1 MTQLEGRDA
10 TQVATARERFL
21 SAENV
26 HSGEVRDT
34 ILKSWRRS
42 KSLRVAADRIQL
54 PFIKDPERDTPLTR
68 SAAPILRRL
77 QDQLN
82 DLPVS
87 VILTDPNGVVLDR
100 RTDDTNLERYLDRVQ
115 LAPGFSYA
123 EEYVGT
129 NGIGTALEGLQPAAV
144 FGHEHYAESLDT
156 LGCAGVPIRHP
167 TSGQVLGLL
176 DLTCWRKEA
185 GPLLMTLAK
194 ATAKDIEQELTSQV
208 GQRELSL
215 FTEYLRACKRGHGLV
230 FALDNDLVVT
240 NEHAREV
247 LSPQDQD
254 ALLAKAA
261 EALCRREHVTI
272 DVDLPSGGRARM
284 SFTPVTS
291 PVGPAG
297 GVVRAK
303 LTRRAELPN
312 VNIDHG
318 PMLPGVVGSG
328 ALWVHACQEIDNH
341 HSVREWLLV
350 EGEPGVGKHTVIK
363 GVHAR
368 SCPTEP
374 YIMIDF
380 AAQNNNDGEW
390 SRRLRQSLMDGDG
403 TLVLRHIDALP
414 TEYRPVL
421 ARELSAA
428 SAGATPWVVATS
440 SSSREHIGQ
449 DLLRHFPTSVTVP
462 PLRHHIDDLNEL
474 VPFLLLQLS
483 KDTWLMCARSTV
495 QLLMRSSWP
504 GNVAQLRKVL
514 RKVML
519 HRRSGTVQPDDL
531 PPECRSVAR
540 RVLTPLESMERDA
553 IVQALLDAEGNKTTA
568 ARALGVSRATIYRKI
583 REYGIDVPA

>member
-1 MTQLEGRDA
+1 MAQLEGQD
-10 TQVATARERFL
+10 TSSVATARERFL
-21 SAENV
+21 CAENV
-26 HSGEVRDT
+26 HSGDVRDT

-42 KSLRVAADRIQL
+42 RSLRVAADRIQL
-54 PFIKDPERDTPLTR
+54 PYIKDPDQDTPLTR

-100 RTDDTNLERYLDRVQ
+100 RTDDAALERYLDRVQ

-144 FGHEHYAESLDT
+144 FGHEHYAENLDT

-194 ATAKDIEQELTSQV
+194 ATAQDIEQELTSQL

-254 ALLAKAA
+254 TLLAKAG
-261 EALCRREHVTI
+261 EAMCRREHVTL
-272 DVDLPSGGRARM
+272 DVDLPSGGQARL
-284 SFTPVTS
+284 SCTPVAS
-291 PVGPAG
+291 AAGPAG
-297 GVVRAK
+297 GVIRVR

-312 VNIDHG
+312 VNIDHS

-328 ALWVHACQEIDNH
+328 ALWVHACQEISNH
-341 HSVREWLLV
+341 HSAGEWLLV
-350 EGEPGVGKHTVIK
+350 EGEPGVGKHAVIK
-363 GVHAR
+363 AVHAR
-368 SCPTEP
+368 HCPTEP
-374 YIMIDF
+374 YTVIDF
-380 AAQNNNDGEW
+380 AEQNGEW
-390 SRRLRQSLMDGDG
+390 PQRVRRSLMDGEG

-414 TEYRPVL
+414 NEYRPGL
-421 ARELSAA
+421 GRELSAA
-428 SAGATPWVVATS
+428 SAGATPWVVATA
-440 SSSREHIGQ
+440 RTGRGQIGQ
-449 DLLRHFPTSVTVP
+449 DLLRHFPSSVTVP
-462 PLRHHIDDLNEL
+462 PLRHHIDDLDEL

-483 KDTWLMCARSTV
+483 KDTRLMCARTTI
-495 QLLMRSSWP
+495 QLLMRASWP
-504 GNVAQLRKVL
+504 GNITQLRKVL
-514 RKVML
+514 HKVML
-519 HRRSGTVQPDDL
+519 HRRSGMVQPDDL
-531 PPECRSVAR
+531 PPECRSVTR
-540 RVLTPLESMERDA
+540 HVLTPLESMERDA

-583 REYGIDVPA
+583 REYGIDVPS

>member
-1 MTQLEGRDA
+1 MAQLEGQD
-10 TQVATARERFL
+10 TFSVATARERFL
-21 SAENV
+21 CAENV
-26 HSGEVRDT
+26 HSGDVRDT

-42 KSLRVAADRIQL
+42 RSLRVAADRIQL
-54 PFIKDPERDTPLTR
+54 PYIKDPDQDTPLTR

-87 VILTDPNGVVLDR
+87 VILTDPHGVVLDR
-100 RTDDTNLERYLDRVQ
+100 RTDDAALERYLDRVQ

-144 FGHEHYAESLDT
+144 FGHEHYAENLDT

-194 ATAKDIEQELTSQV
+194 ATAQDIEQELTSQL

-254 ALLAKAA
+254 MLLAKAG
-261 EALCRREHVTI
+261 EAMCRREHVTL
-272 DVDLPSGGRARM
+272 DVDLPSGGRARL
-284 SFTPVTS
+284 SCTPVAS
-291 PVGPAG
+291 AAGPAG
-297 GVVRAK
+297 GVIRVR

-312 VNIDHG
+312 VNIDHS

-328 ALWVHACQEIDNH
+328 ALWVHACQEISNH
-341 HSVREWLLV
+341 HSAGEWLLV
-350 EGEPGVGKHTVIK
+350 EGEPGVGKHAVIK
-363 GVHAR
+363 AVHAR
-368 SCPTEP
+368 HCPTEP
-374 YIMIDF
+374 YTVIDF
-380 AAQNNNDGEW
+380 AAQDNDHEWPQRVRRSLTDGE
-390 SRRLRQSLMDGDG
+390 G

-414 TEYRPVL
+414 NEYRPGL
-421 ARELSAA
+421 GRELSAA
-428 SAGATPWVVATS
+428 SAGATPWVVATA
-440 SSSREHIGQ
+440 RTGRGQIGQ
-449 DLLRHFPTSVTVP
+449 DLLRHFPSSVTVP
-462 PLRHHIDDLNEL
+462 PLRHHIDDLDEL

-483 KDTWLMCARSTV
+483 KDTRLMCARTTI
-495 QLLMRSSWP
+495 QLLMRASWP
-504 GNVAQLRKVL
+504 GNITQLRKVL
-514 RKVML
+514 HKVML

-531 PPECRSVAR
+531 PPECRSVTR
-540 RVLTPLESMERDA
+540 HVLTPLESMERDA

-583 REYGIDVPA
+583 REYGIDVPR

>member
-1 MTQLEGRDA
+1 MAQLEGRDA
-10 TQVATARERFL
+10 THVATARERFL

-34 ILKSWRRS
+34 ILKSWHRS
-42 KSLRVAADRIQL
+42 KSLRVAADHIQL
-54 PFIKDPERDTPLTR
+54 PYVKDPEQDTPLTR

-100 RTDDTNLERYLDRVQ
+100 RTDDANLERYLDRVQ

-123 EEYVGT
+123 EEFVGT
-129 NGIGTALEGLQPAAV
+129 NGIGTALEGLQPATV

-185 GPLLMTLAK
+185 GPLLLTLAK
-194 ATAKDIEQELTSQV
+194 ATAKDIEHELTTQV

-215 FTEYLRACKRGHGLV
+215 FTEYLRACRRGHGLV

-254 ALLAKAA
+254 ALLARAA
-261 EALCRREHVTI
+261 EAMCHREHVTLT
-272 DVDLPSGGRARM
+272 VNLPSGGQARM
-284 SFTPVTS
+284 SVTPVAS
-291 PVGPAG
+291 SAGPAG

-303 LTRRAELPN
+303 LTRNAELPN
-312 VNIDHG
+312 VNIEHR
-318 PMLPGVVGSG
+318 PMLPGIVGSG
-328 ALWVHACQEIDNH
+328 AMWVHACHEITNNH
-341 HSVREWLLV
+341 TAGEWLLV
-350 EGEPGVGKHTVIK
+350 EGEPGVGKYAVVK
-363 GVHAR
+363 AVHAR

-374 YIMIDF
+374 YTVIDF
-380 AAQNNNDGEW
+380 AARD
-390 SRRLRQSLMDGDG
+390 RDGDEWRQRVRQALSEGHG

-414 TEYRPVL
+414 DEYRPGL
-421 ARELSAA
+421 GRELSAA

-440 SSSREHIGQ
+440 SSGRERIGH
-449 DLLRHFPTSVTVP
+449 DVLRHFPSSVTVP

-483 KDTWLMCARSTV
+483 KDTRLMCARTTI

-504 GNVAQLRKVL
+504 GNITQLRHVL
-514 RKVML
+514 HKVML

-531 PPECRSVAR
+531 PPECRSVSR

-583 REYGIDVPA
+583 REYGIDVPC

>member
-1 MTQLEGRDA
+1 MAQLEGRDA
-10 TQVATARERFL
+10 THVATARERFL
-21 SAENV
+21 SSENV

-42 KSLRVAADRIQL
+42 KSLRVAADHIQL
-54 PFIKDPERDTPLTR
+54 PYVKDPEQDTPLTR

-87 VILTDPNGVVLDR
+87 VILTDPHGVVLDR
-100 RTDDTNLERYLDRVQ
+100 RTDDASLDRYLDRVQ

-123 EEYVGT
+123 EEFVGT

-194 ATAKDIEQELTSQV
+194 ATAKDIEQELTNQL

-215 FTEYLRACKRGHGLV
+215 FTEYLRACRRGHGLV
-230 FALDNDLVVT
+230 FAMDNDLVVT

-247 LSPQDQD
+247 LSAQDQD

-261 EALCRREHVTI
+261 EAMSQREHVTV
-272 DVDLPSGGRARM
+272 DVDLPSGGQARM
-284 SFTPVTS
+284 SCTPVAS
-291 PVGPAG
+291 AAGPAG
-297 GVVRAK
+297 GVIRAK
-303 LTRRAELPN
+303 LTRKSELPN
-312 VNIDHG
+312 VNIEHQ
-318 PMLPGVVGSG
+318 PMLPGIVGSG
-328 ALWVHACQEIDNH
+328 ALWTHACQEITNH
-341 HSVREWLLV
+341 HTAGEWLLV
-350 EGEPGVGKHTVIK
+350 EGEPGVGKHAVVRA
-363 GVHAR
+363 VHAR

-374 YIMIDF
+374 YTVIDF
-380 AAQNNNDGEW
+380 AVQDRDGDEWRQRVRRSLTDGE
-390 SRRLRQSLMDGDG
+390 G

-414 TEYRPVL
+414 NEHRPGL
-421 ARELSAA
+421 GRELSAA

-440 SSSREHIGQ
+440 SSGRQRIGQ
-449 DLLRHFPTSVTVP
+449 DILRHFPSSVMMP
-462 PLRHHIDDLNEL
+462 PLRHHIDDLDEL

-483 KDTWLMCARSTV
+483 KDTRLMCARTTI

-504 GNVAQLRKVL
+504 GNITQLRHVL
-514 RKVML
+514 HKVML

-531 PPECRSVAR
+531 PPECRSVSR

-553 IVQALLDAEGNKTTA
+553 IVHALLDAEGNKTTA

-583 REYGIDVPA
+583 REYGIDVPC